1 MSCSI
6 HEAITRIIINIDVE
20 CKSTVTISQFLSFL
34 DDLFINVPHAFF
46 FIFFYY
52 PGVPTSLYVSIN
64 LKSRVT

>member
-46 FIFFYY
+46 FYY
-52 PGVPTSLYVSIN
+52 PGVRTSLYVSIN

>member
-46 FIFFYY
+46 FIFFIILVFGPVYM
-52 PGVPTSLYVSIN
+52 SQLI
-64 LKSRVT
+64 